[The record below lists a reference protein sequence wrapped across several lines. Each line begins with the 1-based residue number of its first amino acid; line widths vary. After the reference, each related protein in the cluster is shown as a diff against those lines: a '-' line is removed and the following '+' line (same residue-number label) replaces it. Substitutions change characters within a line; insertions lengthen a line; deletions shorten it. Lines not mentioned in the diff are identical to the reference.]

1 MHVCVFRSSGYSE
14 ALPASYRAKMFF
26 KDFLAHS
33 FMQRGILRMSLQ
45 EKLQTEAQ
53 LWSESLLVC
62 GISGSCWY
70 KLTF

>member
-1 MHVCVFRSSGYSE
+1 MHVCICRSSGYCE
-14 ALPASYRAKMFF
+14 AQPASSHAQMFF

-45 EKLQTEAQ
+45 EELQTEAQ
-53 LWSESLLVC
+53 LWSESLWVC
-62 GISGSCWY
+62 GISGTCWY